1 MMSQFIR
8 DTLVRPRIKGA
19 FFSAMRECRLCA
31 VLWLCSSAPCES
43 KRCDLEFVRR
53 DDGTFH
59 LGPCE
64 ELYLTNAAIGDAG
77 AVALAAALKDNA
89 VLRLLDLWNNGIGPT
104 GTHALAR
111 ALATNSKLDRLYLNE
126 NPIGAAGASS
136 LARYSSHTTSY
147 IPTSLHTN
155 L

>member
-1 MMSQFIR
+1 
-8 DTLVRPRIKGA
+8 
-19 FFSAMRECRLCA
+19 MRECRLCA

-104 GTHALAR
+104 GTHAIAR

-136 LARYSSHTTSY
+136 LARYSSHTCLLYTS
-147 IPTSLHTN
+147 PSPRDGL
-155 L
+155 LSRMPSSA